1 MLLWA
6 PTADAGASRQE
17 GGPWATGREA
27 LLSQAICVSHRYAGG
42 PGGPG
47 GLGLPSHA
55 TRPST
60 DFTQAAAAAAVAAA
74 AATAT
79 ATATAT
85 VAALQEK
92 QSQELSQYGAVRPS
106 CSSYAAHT
114 CAGLEGRD
122 QSGSWVGDWGCAH
135 RETRGLRGRRG
146 QLGSTHSGGGAEW
159 LLSFLPRWGPGRLLT
174 ASSCST
180 EVPGGPASLAA

>member
-1 MLLWA
+1 M
-6 PTADAGASRQE
+6 GATPGALASPLGKQ
-17 GGPWATGREA
+17 GLPTGRDDSSSVGAQGNVIECPCLP
-27 LLSQAICVSHRYAGG
+27 LLPPADEGHLADGLGNAAELNRVSCRYAGG
-42 PGGPG
+42 PGVPG

-92 QSQELSQYGAVRPS
+92 QSQELSQYGAVRPNS
-106 CSSYAAHT
+106 SRLVGRACSSERQGAIRSWGQ
-114 CAGLEGRD
+114 GL
-122 QSGSWVGDWGCAH
+122 A
-135 RETRGLRGRRG
+135 
-146 QLGSTHSGGGAEW
+146 
-159 LLSFLPRWGPGRLLT
+159 
-174 ASSCST
+174 
-180 EVPGGPASLAA
+180 